1 MADRLTI
8 REDTTLP
15 PGWVAIG
22 VTGLS
27 ADVPPRLSIR
37 LSGQADQ
44 PNLGPD
50 GWQSADHLF
59 EAAQVRSVDG
69 RQEWLFG
76 PSVSHH
82 LHVDMAVMLTV
93 PDAGIKERHFWPE
106 VSHGV
111 GIAVPASTPPGQ
123 AVEDVP
129 ALRMAEPSP
138 APEPPPAAAPL
149 AADAPAF
156 ADTPPAE
163 PSTAQPAGLTDSAVP
178 PPEPRAPK
186 RSPIE
191 TRRRTVALALIMA
204 LLLAITGIFIS
215 FWSRPP
221 EPQPQT
227 AQTTDF
233 AARYRLYLQQGDNVE
248 PLYALGQE
256 ALAAGATSIGFEA
269 ITLSADRGGQP
280 ARLQLARWYDPTQR
294 DHGPLTPSAGSAA
307 TYYRE
312 LGQRGDAGAAS
323 ALSDLCRA
331 ATDPAMAGSEAFASF
346 DPATFCPAEPRQ

>member
-138 APEPPPAAAPL
+138 AHEAPSAEVPPPADAPVLTKEPVVVAPTPSPGEPKRAPL
-149 AADAPAF
+149 Q
-156 ADTPPAE
+156 E
-163 PSTAQPAGLTDSAVP
+163 
-178 PPEPRAPK
+178 
-186 RSPIE
+186 
-191 TRRRTVALALIMA
+191 RRRTVALALIMA

-269 ITLSADRGGQP
+269 ITLSADRGGQS